1 MVEVEYRAVDLQDDA
16 TPQVEDDRTRML
28 YRQAPGALV
37 VAASAAT
44 GLVAAHAHTWDTRA
58 ALWGLA
64 MFTVVA
70 ARVGLVVWFRRR
82 VAASSTGLE
91 RWAYVHAAGVLLSGA
106 LFAVWPPL
114 FFPTASVPERLLTA
128 LVLGGTAG
136 GAVALLSVRRRLA
149 LAYAALMLVPVSIL
163 LLWQETLPERIAGAL
178 GVLYWLTMVVAIS
191 TTHRSIVDALRFSRR
206 NERLLVVAAEQRAA
220 TAAAHAELARA
231 QRALEQTNRDLEGR
245 IAERTQ
251 DLRRLAAHD
260 SLTGLANRAQLIQL
274 AERLLAPGSDPFVLF
289 FLDLDGFKE
298 VNDSFGH
305 AVGDMVLR
313 AVGQRLTVIAPEALA
328 VARWGGDEF
337 VIVVPRDDRRERE
350 VQFAHA
356 LLGGLREPIDQGSL
370 SVRVDG
376 CIGMAFWPE
385 DASTLDA
392 LIQGADLAV
401 YAAKATGPGQVRR
414 YDEELAVGA
423 RRQARLKQAL
433 GQALSRHDEEIRLS
447 YQPIHDLRR
456 GHLVSVEA
464 LVRWRHPEYGEI
476 PPAEFIPLAEQGGDI
491 MALGDL
497 VLHAACR
504 FLASVPASLLPEVAV
519 NVSARQLKDPRF
531 ALRVEHALS
540 VTGLDPHR
548 LTLELTES
556 AFATDPDQLE
566 SVMRGLG
573 RHGIRFAIDD
583 FGTGYS
589 SLAYLQRLPASTL
602 KIDRS
607 FVNALDGTGRPI
619 IEASLSLASAFEME
633 VIAEG
638 VETEAQARTLMAL
651 GIDRLQGFYVGR
663 PMTEAHL
670 RDAITGAGPA
680 GVVPN

>member
-1 MVEVEYRAVDLQDDA
+1 MVGVEFRRVDSLDEIA
-16 TPQVEDDRTRML
+16 TQQVEDDRTRIL

-37 VAASAAT
+37 VAAGAAT
-44 GLVAAHAHTWDTRA
+44 GLVAAHAHAWSPA
-58 ALWGLA
+58 VVVWGLA
-64 MFTVVA
+64 MVAVVA
-70 ARVGLVVWFRRR
+70 ARVAVVGAFRRLVR
-82 VAASSTGLE
+82 PSSTRLE
-91 RWAYVHAAGVLLSGA
+91 RWAYVHAAGVLLAGA

-114 FFPTASVPERLLTA
+114 SFPEASVAERLLTA

-149 LAYAALMLVPVSIL
+149 LVYAALMLVPVSVG
-163 LLWQETLPERIAGAL
+163 LLWQQTLPERIAGAL
-178 GVLYWLTMVVAIS
+178 GLLYWLTMCVSIA
-191 TTHRSIVDALRFSRR
+191 TTHRSIIDALRFSRR
-206 NERLLVVAAEQRAA
+206 NEQLLGVAAEQRAA
-220 TAAAHAELARA
+220 AAAAHAELARA
-231 QRALEQTNRDLEGR
+231 QGALEQTNRDLEAR
-245 IAERTQ
+245 IAERTL
-251 DLRRLAAHD
+251 DLRRLASHD
-260 SLTGLANRAQLIQL
+260 GLTGLANRAQLTQT
-274 AERLLAPGSDPFVLF
+274 AERLLASGSAPFVLF

-313 AVGQRLTVIAPEALA
+313 AVGHRLTVLAPEALA
-328 VARWGGDEF
+328 LARWGGDEF
-337 VIVVPRDDRRERE
+337 VIVLPRDEGRERE

-356 LLGGLREPIDQGSL
+356 LLGGLREPIDEGPL

-385 DASTLDA
+385 DATTLDA
-392 LIQGADLAV
+392 LIHGADLAV
-401 YAAKATGPGQVRR
+401 YAAKAVGAGQVRR
-414 YDEELAVGA
+414 YDEELALGA

-433 GQALSRHDEEIRLS
+433 GHALACHDEEIRLF
-447 YQPIHDLRR
+447 YQPIHDVRR
-456 GHLVSVEA
+456 GQIASVEA
-464 LVRWRHPEYGEI
+464 LVRWRHPELGEI
-476 PPAEFIPLAEQGGDI
+476 TPAEFIPLAEQGGDI
-491 MALGDL
+491 MALGDV

-504 FLASVPASLLPEVAV
+504 FLASVPASMLPSVAV

-540 VTGLDPHR
+540 VTRLDPQR

-573 RHGIRFAIDD
+573 HHGIRFAIDD

-607 FVNALDGTGRPI
+607 FVHALDGTGRPI
-619 IEASLSLASAFEME
+619 IEASLSLASAFDME

-638 VETEAQARTLMAL
+638 VETEAQARTLTGL
-651 GIDRLQGFYVGR
+651 GVHRLQGFYVGR
-663 PMTEAHL
+663 PMAESHL
-670 RDAITGAGPA
+670 RDQLARGGEALVI
-680 GVVPN
+680 N